1 MSSLLPTEDRAGYS
15 RDQFYRR
22 VRLLS
27 GASLI
32 KPDRGNRNQI
42 LLTPQDL
49 RVLREFRTVELNYPK
64 LSLEWCLEHFRAEL
78 LQKKLE
84 TAQGQADYLRA
95 ENTGLRRAL
104 VTYRRW
110 TIRRVLARIKRRF
123 TPRRKKRTVS

>member
-1 MSSLLPTEDRAGYS
+1 MSSLHPTEDRADYS

-27 GASLI
+27 GAALI
-32 KPDRGNRNQI
+32 KPDRGKCNQI

-49 RVLREFRTVELNYPK
+49 RVLRELRAIELNYPK
-64 LSLEWCLEHFRAEL
+64 LSVEWCLEHLRADL
-78 LQKKLE
+78 LQQKLE

-95 ENTGLRRAL
+95 ENTGLRKAL

-110 TIRRVLARIKRRF
+110 TIRRVLDRVRHLFRGRR
-123 TPRRKKRTVS
+123 REQG